1 LNCSLLKINIASNKL
16 DNKYYKIPPNLLKT
30 IFSIKDENKI
40 FNTNCSNISLIS
52 KCIGEN
58 SKLILSSKE
67 ADIIQ
72 EEQAF
77 MKKAKI
83 KDELYEVEKNEPPPP
98 RHPNGFNRL
107 KTIELLQN
115 NSNMKLESKKD
126 EDIKD
131 KNNLKIKEK
140 REKLGKKSDNNVIK
154 YLNQKDLEFNK
165 NYSKKVSI
173 HNLNHLRKSRIE
185 HGTRKDSKKI
195 TLKKNNEDKK

>member
-1 LNCSLLKINIASNKL
+1 
-16 DNKYYKIPPNLLKT
+16 
-30 IFSIKDENKI
+30 
-40 FNTNCSNISLIS
+40 
-52 KCIGEN
+52 
-58 SKLILSSKE
+58 
-67 ADIIQ
+67 
-72 EEQAF
+72 

-154 YLNQKDLEFNK
+154 YLNQKELDFNK

-195 TLKKNNEDKK
+195 TLKKNIDDKK